1 MFDIGFWELITIA
14 ILALIIVR
22 PEKLP
27 KFAKDA
33 GKLLKNLRNYVKKTK
48 NGGYVIFGR
57 SEATLNPG
65 GVRIGTGEIYS
76 CLQKFHWIEDCL
88 ATGYLTKN
96 DEKIVLFLKLLNTKI
111 NVDFNTILKKHLKTS
126 LSPRHVPWKIFIV
139 KDIPRTKSG
148 KNSEKLVKKI
158 INNDKVQNLGS
169 LANPESVIEYRKINI
184 NE

>member
-1 MFDIGFWELITIA
+1 M
-14 ILALIIVR
+14 
-22 PEKLP
+22 
-27 KFAKDA
+27 
-33 GKLLKNLRNYVKKTK
+33 KKTK

-57 SEATLNPG
+57 SDATLNPG

-76 CLQKFHWIEDCL
+76 CLQKFHWIDDCL

-111 NVDFNTILKKHLKTS
+111 NVDFSTILKKHLKTS

-148 KNSEKLVKKI
+148 KNSEILVKKI